1 MNKFILILTWFSLL
15 LFSFTSSSGSFYP
28 EKPSA
33 WVNDYADLL
42 TEEQERS
49 LNAKLSSFQD
59 TTGTQIFIVTSN
71 DHEGAPISLMANEI
85 GEKWGVGGKEKDNGI
100 LILIYPDQNEIFIAP
115 GYGVEEYI
123 TDAISRRI
131 IEKEIV
137 PSFRESDFHGGLDKA
152 TDVIMNLLSGVFTV
166 EQYDKGSEDGGAL
179 VGLFLFFLITFLLFS
194 RMKGRKSYSVG
205 KNVPFWVA
213 LAMLSGSGS
222 GRSGGFG
229 GFKSGG
235 GGFGGGGFSG
245 GMGGSFGG
253 GGAGGRW

>member
-1 MNKFILILTWFSLL
+1 
-15 LFSFTSSSGSFYP
+15 
-28 EKPSA
+28 
-33 WVNDYADLL
+33 
-42 TEEQERS
+42 
-49 LNAKLSSFQD
+49 
-59 TTGTQIFIVTSN
+59 
-71 DHEGAPISLMANEI
+71 
-85 GEKWGVGGKEKDNGI
+85 
-100 LILIYPDQNEIFIAP
+100 
-115 GYGVEEYI
+115 
-123 TDAISRRI
+123 
-131 IEKEIV
+131 
-137 PSFRESDFHGGLDKA
+137 
-152 TDVIMNLLSGVFTV
+152 MNLLSGVFTV